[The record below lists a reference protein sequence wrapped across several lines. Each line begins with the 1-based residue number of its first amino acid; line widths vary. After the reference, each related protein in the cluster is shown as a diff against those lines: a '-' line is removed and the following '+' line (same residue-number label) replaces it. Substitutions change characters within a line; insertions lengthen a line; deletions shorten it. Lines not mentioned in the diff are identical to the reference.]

1 MTFGARADEP
11 ETDWR
16 GVAWLLVATTGLT
29 LCLTWLF
36 LGMRS
41 VMDIGGAC
49 ADGGPYVPVQSCPAG
64 VPVFMTLGVLGLFG
78 FGGLGMW
85 AGARVGGAW
94 AGLPLLAWPGLF
106 LSLGW
111 NFLEYGVAPPP
122 ELAPEGGP
130 IWGWLVPGVIFVL
143 MGGVP
148 LWFTWTA
155 RSSIRRE
162 GSGGVA
168 RRFGVPDFG
177 AVPAGAVSGRAEST
191 GRAASPGRAGS
202 AGRKSSGQGA
212 TATAA
217 TTAPP
222 TTASS
227 SATPRVDGEATEDV
241 VDRLERLADLR
252 RRGDL
257 TSEEF
262 EAFKRRLLEVE
273 GR

>member
-1 MTFGARADEP
+1 MTFGARADDAIRRGT
-11 ETDWR
+11 TDGR
-16 GVAWLLVATTGLT
+16 GVALLLVAAAGLA
-29 LCLTWLF
+29 LCITWLF

-49 ADGGPYVPVQSCPAG
+49 ADGGPYVPVQSCPEG
-64 VPVFMTLGVLGLFG
+64 VPVFMTLGMFGLFG
-78 FGGLGMW
+78 FGGLGLY

-111 NFLEYGVAPPP
+111 NFLEYGIAPPA
-122 ELAPEGGP
+122 ELAPDGGA

-148 LWFTWTA
+148 LWFAWTS
-155 RSSIRRE
+155 RSSLRRE
-162 GSGGVA
+162 GSAGIA

-177 AVPAGAVSGRAEST
+177 GA
-191 GRAASPGRAGS
+191 AAAPMPRPSLGWDPSERPGGS
-202 AGRKSSGQGA
+202 
-212 TATAA
+212 
-217 TTAPP
+217 
-222 TTASS
+222 
-227 SATPRVDGEATEDV
+227 EARSEDV

-257 TSEEF
+257 TTEEY
-262 EAFKRRLLEVE
+262 ETFKRRLLGE
-273 GR
+273 G